1 LARKK
6 VQRKLDSWKSKE
18 WYHIEAP
25 TYLNRAHIGTTMASD
40 PSLLIGRRIE
50 TTVGELTND
59 MTKNNT
65 KVLLRVNNVVGD
77 IAHTTLIGHEL
88 TTDYVRSIVKRQTSR
103 IDANVDVRTKDGYLI
118 RVKPTCF
125 TIKRARSSQ
134 MKAIRELMI
143 NIVKRRA
150 SESDFE
156 TFMQEAI
163 LGRLSAGIYR
173 QAKFIYPLRRVEIRK
188 TEVTSAPVRK
198 APPAPKVVPEPVPEP
213 EPESEAVPAEEAV
226 SAEETVSAEEAVSA
240 EEVVPAEEE

>member
-6 VQRKLDSWKSKE
+6 VQRKLDGWKSKE
-18 WYHIEAP
+18 WYNIEAP
-25 TYLNRAHIGTTMASD
+25 AYLNRVVVGTTMAGD
-40 PSLLIGRRIE
+40 PALLLGRNVE

-65 KVLLRVNNVVGD
+65 KVILRINNVVGD
-77 IAHTTLIGHEL
+77 VATTDLMGHEL

-103 IDANVDVRTKDGYLI
+103 IDANIEVKTKDGFVI

-134 MKAIRELMI
+134 MMAIREMMVD
-143 NIVKRRA
+143 IVKKRA
-150 SESDFE
+150 SETDFE

-163 LGRLSAGIYR
+163 LGRLSAAIYR

-188 TEVTSAPVRK
+188 TQVEAMPAAAPASA
-198 APPAPKVVPEPVPEP
+198 AA
-213 EPESEAVPAEEAV
+213 
-226 SAEETVSAEEAVSA
+226 
-240 EEVVPAEEE
+240 

>member
-6 VQRKLDSWKSKE
+6 VQRKLDGWKSKE
-18 WYHIEAP
+18 WYNIEAP
-25 TYLNRAHIGTTMASD
+25 AYLNRVVVGSTMAGD
-40 PSLLIGRRIE
+40 PGLLVGRNVE

-65 KVLLRVNNVVGD
+65 KVILRISNVVGD
-77 IAHTTLIGHEL
+77 IATTDLMGHEL

-103 IDANVDVRTKDGYLI
+103 IDANIEVKTKDGFVI

-134 MKAIRELMI
+134 MMAIREMMVE
-143 NIVKRRA
+143 IVKKRA
-150 SESDFE
+150 SETDFE

-163 LGRLSAGIYR
+163 LGRLSAAIYR

-188 TEVTSAPVRK
+188 TQVEAMPAAAPA
-198 APPAPKVVPEPVPEP
+198 APA
-213 EPESEAVPAEEAV
+213 AA
-226 SAEETVSAEEAVSA
+226 
-240 EEVVPAEEE
+240 

>member
-6 VQRKLDSWKSKE
+6 VQRKIDGWKSKE
-18 WYHIEAP
+18 WFNIEAP
-25 TYLNRAHIGTTMASD
+25 VYLNRTIVGNTMAGD
-40 PSLLIGRRIE
+40 PSLLLGRNVE

-65 KVLLRVNNVVGD
+65 KVILRINNVVGD
-77 IAHTTLIGHEL
+77 IATTDLVGHEL

-103 IDANVDVRTKDGYLI
+103 IDANIEVKTKDGFVI

-134 MKAIRELMI
+134 IKAIREVMI
-143 NIVKRRA
+143 EIVKKRA

-156 TFMQEAI
+156 NFMQEAI
-163 LGRLSAGIYR
+163 LGRLSAAIYR

-188 TEVTSAPVRK
+188 THVEAMP
-198 APPAPKVVPEPVPEP
+198 AAAPAP
-213 EPESEAVPAEEAV
+213 AAA
-226 SAEETVSAEEAVSA
+226 
-240 EEVVPAEEE
+240 

>member
-6 VQRKLDSWKSKE
+6 VQRKLDGWKSKE
-18 WYHIEAP
+18 WYNIEAP
-25 TYLNRAHIGTTMASD
+25 AYLNRVVVGTTMAGD
-40 PSLLIGRRIE
+40 PALLLGRNVE

-65 KVLLRVNNVVGD
+65 KVILRINNVVGD
-77 IAHTTLIGHEL
+77 VATTDLMGHEL

-103 IDANVDVRTKDGYLI
+103 IDANIEVKTKDGFVI

-134 MKAIRELMI
+134 MMAIREMMVD
-143 NIVKRRA
+143 IVKKRA
-150 SESDFE
+150 SETDFE

-163 LGRLSAGIYR
+163 LGRLSAAIYR

-188 TEVTSAPVRK
+188 TQVEAMPK
-198 APPAPKVVPEPVPEP
+198 AAPAP
-213 EPESEAVPAEEAV
+213 AAA
-226 SAEETVSAEEAVSA
+226 
-240 EEVVPAEEE
+240 

>member
-1 LARKK
+1 MARKK
-6 VQRKLDSWKSKE
+6 VQRKIDGWKSKE
-18 WYHIEAP
+18 WYNIEAP
-25 TYLNRAHIGTTMASD
+25 VYLNRSIVGNTVAGD
-40 PSLLIGRRIE
+40 PSLLIGRNVE

-65 KVLLRVNNVVGD
+65 KVILRINNVIGET
-77 IAHTTLIGHEL
+77 ATTDLMGHEL

-103 IDANVDVRTKDGYLI
+103 IDANIEVKTKDGYVI

-134 MKAIRELMI
+134 MEAIRKLMVD
-143 NIVKRRA
+143 IVKRRA

-163 LGRLSAGIYR
+163 LGRLSAAIYR

-188 TEVTSAPVRK
+188 TQVETMPA
-198 APPAPKVVPEPVPEP
+198 AAPAPAA
-213 EPESEAVPAEEAV
+213 S
-226 SAEETVSAEEAVSA
+226 
-240 EEVVPAEEE
+240 